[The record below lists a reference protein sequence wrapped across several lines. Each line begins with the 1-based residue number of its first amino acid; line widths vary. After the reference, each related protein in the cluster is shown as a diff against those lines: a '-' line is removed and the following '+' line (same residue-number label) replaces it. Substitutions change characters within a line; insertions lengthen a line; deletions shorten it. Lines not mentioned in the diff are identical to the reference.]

1 MATQLKNDTV
11 FDSANSGD
19 TAEEC
24 ELSDL
29 DEHYAVIDHL
39 QRETSVLQEWNDV
52 VETLTSELEMA
63 QIAIE
68 ELRREKQTLLDE
80 LTANKNS
87 ASEANTMLNDAA
99 VEALQSESEQLREE
113 HEKLNAQ
120 LAEKDAEIEALR
132 AADKA
137 IEIDIEE

>member
-80 LTANKNS
+80 LTANKNVGVRCLT
-87 ASEANTMLNDAA
+87 ADAHSLA
-99 VEALQSESEQLREE
+99 ICDCLSLRAECLGCQ
-113 HEKLNAQ
+113 HNAQ
-120 LAEKDAEIEALR
+120 RRGCRGFAK
-132 AADKA
+132 
-137 IEIDIEE
+137 